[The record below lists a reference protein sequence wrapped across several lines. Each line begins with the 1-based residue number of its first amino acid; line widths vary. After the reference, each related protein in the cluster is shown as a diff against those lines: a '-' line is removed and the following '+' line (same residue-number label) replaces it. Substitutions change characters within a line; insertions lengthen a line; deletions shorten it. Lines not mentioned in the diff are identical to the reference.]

1 MANQLYL
8 ALGVKRYGFPA
19 TWEKSRLVM
28 ADFIADDLQLTPNQI
43 TMVEGSGLS
52 SKNRISPE
60 ALLLILERFRSH
72 ALLIP
77 IKYGTRMKSGTL
89 NKSGVFCYAGYIPNG
104 RSSRSFVILLN
115 QKRNR
120 RDQILKI
127 LYQQ

>member
-8 ALGVKRYGFPA
+8 ALGAKRFGFPA
-19 TWEKSRLVM
+19 TWQKSRLVM
-28 ADFIADDLQLTPNQI
+28 AEFIADDLKLSPNQI

-52 SKNRISPE
+52 NKNRITAE
-60 ALLLILERFRSH
+60 ALILVLEHFRTH
-72 ALLIP
+72 ASLIP

-104 RSSRSFVILLN
+104 KSSRAFVILLN
-115 QKRNR
+115 QKHNR